1 MLPVAILCGGLASRL
16 FPVTKT
22 IPKALIKVSGQPF
35 ISHQLKYL
43 HQQGIK
49 KVILCIGNL
58 GEILKSYVG
67 DGSRFGLKILYSS
80 DGNKLLGTGGAIK
93 KALSILGNEFFILYG
108 DTFLPVNFNSVKK
121 AYLLSNKLC
130 LMTLIKNDNKWDK
143 SNVLFKNNRLI
154 EYNKQNPSTKMRH
167 IDYGLSVASA
177 NIFDMYSSDTFFD
190 LSSVYESLSIKK
202 QIEGFEVYKRFYEIG
217 TPSSIKETEKYLIR
231 LNKKSKFKL

>member
-16 FPVTKT
+16 YPITET

-35 ISHQLKYL
+35 ISHQLTYL

-80 DGNKLLGTGGAIK
+80 DENKLLGTGGAIK
-93 KALSILGNEFFILYG
+93 KALPILGNEFFILYG
-108 DTFLPVNFNSVKK
+108 DTFLPINFNSVEK
-121 AYLLSNKLC
+121 AYLSSNKLC
-130 LMTLIKNDNKWDK
+130 LMTVIKNDNNWDK

-167 IDYGLSVASA
+167 IDYGLSVATA

-190 LSSVYESLSIKK
+190 LSNVYKSLSTKK

-217 TPSSIKETEKYLIR
+217 TPSSIKETEEYLLS